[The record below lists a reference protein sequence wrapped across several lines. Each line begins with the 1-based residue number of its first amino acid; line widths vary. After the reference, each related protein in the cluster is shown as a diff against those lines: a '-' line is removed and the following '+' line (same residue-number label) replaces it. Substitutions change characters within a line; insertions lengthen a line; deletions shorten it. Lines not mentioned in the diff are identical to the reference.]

1 MKASNLTIVSLLLTC
16 VLCGIDT
23 AEQAVTASPV
33 AAFVFAVCLVCDL
46 LVTRRSLTD
55 DGREYIRQVVKE
67 ALNTEV
73 KPPG

>member
-1 MKASNLTIVSLLLTC
+1 MKASKLTLISLLLTC

-23 AEQAVTASPV
+23 AEQSVTASPV

-46 LVTRRSLTD
+46 LATRRNLTE
-55 DGREYIRQVVKE
+55 DGKAFIAQVVKE

-73 KPPG
+73 KPPD